1 MMTFSRMKYIIF
13 AIVVSLCIPSLVF
26 SQEWSSK
33 QNEVWKSV
41 EAHWEKLAEKDLEGF
56 LEYIHPDYTGFTSF
70 QPLPIDK
77 DILSKWLSTW
87 MLNSQL
93 IVYDIEPVTIEVHG
107 DFAIV
112 NYFFSAIEKSSDG
125 KVTKPSRRY
134 SGTWVKQKDKW
145 VVVSAHLE
153 DI

>member
-13 AIVVSLCIPSLVF
+13 AIVVSLCIPALVF
-26 SQEWSSK
+26 SQEWSPK
-33 QNEVWKSV
+33 QSEVWKSV

-77 DILSKWLSTW
+77 DILTKWLGTW
-87 MLNSQL
+87 IQSSQL

-112 NYFFSAIEKSSDG
+112 NYFFSAIEKTADG

-134 SGTWVKQKDKW
+134 SSTWMKQKDKW
-145 VVVSAHLE
+145 VEVSAHLE